1 MWPTIPHPKDTLVQS
16 CNPNTVCPSIFSL
29 KRFFV
34 HVCPHWWCPLEAI
47 TVTTC
52 ALLKAMRCDGTFT
65 EHDHTWTLIFIC
77 RVFYW
82 MSNLTYSASSKFT
95 PFRKRMWGQMT
106 NQNLWLPLTRI
117 SPVFPAPHRAPT
129 APGAPTVSAQKI
141 WHSLGCWAGAL
152 LRKRTACRAPLAC
165 PLSHL
170 GCFSQC
176 VTTRKRGVFLA
187 LASRRRL
194 MSQCP
199 ISIRLT
205 SLCRKSEGQRP
216 FFECSNLE
224 DRTFKWLQWGQ
235 ICDQRWRS
243 AGRSA
248 KFPYITKSVM
258 QLPSVNQN
266 VV

>member
-1 MWPTIPHPKDTLVQS
+1 MVSSRGHNCSNLSSIESNEVWQYFHRAWPYINS
-16 CNPNTVCPSIFSL
+16 YF
-29 KRFFV
+29 
-34 HVCPHWWCPLEAI
+34 
-47 TVTTC
+47 
-52 ALLKAMRCDGTFT
+52 
-65 EHDHTWTLIFIC
+65 FIC

-106 NQNLWLPLTRI
+106 NQNLCLLLTRI
-117 SPVFPAPHRAPT
+117 SPAFPALHRAPT
-129 APGAPTVSAQKI
+129 ALGAPTVSAQKT

-152 LRKRTACRAPLAC
+152 LRKRTASRAPLAC
-165 PLSHL
+165 LLSYL

-176 VTTRKRGVFLA
+176 VTVRKRGVFLA

-199 ISIRLT
+199 VSIRLT

-224 DRTFKWLQWGQ
+224 DRTFKWLHWGQ
-235 ICDQRWRS
+235 IYD
-243 AGRSA
+243 
-248 KFPYITKSVM
+248 
-258 QLPSVNQN
+258 
-266 VV
+266 